1 MPNNLRENLAFT
13 FRPLIVLVSLIG
25 IIFFIGVAAWLAI
38 YVSKV
43 NLSAR
48 WAQFGQEIATKIS
61 EAKLDAR
68 ELKAK
73 KPSVTVVATPPPRP
87 TLNPG
92 AKLIDPTNFSARHL
106 VVRDSVTGQMLYGK
120 AAYDEWPMASVTK
133 LLSALVLLDVPI
145 NFAST
150 TVAAI
155 DGEPDNDV
163 AVGAVYKINDLWNAG
178 LISSSN
184 RAVLS
189 LADSTGLTRAEFVAR
204 MNAKAHELGMTGTN
218 VVEPTG
224 LDARNHS
231 TAADIAVLLAE
242 ALRKPEILNSVRQ
255 TTYDLAAVNG
265 LYRKQ
270 IKTTDWLLSGAVAN
284 FGLELVGGKTGYIP
298 ESGYNF
304 AAETVSSSRRVVVV
318 VLGANSIDARFTEA
332 RRAAEWAYQNFT
344 WK

>member
-1 MPNNLRENLAFT
+1 MANFRNNLAFT
-13 FRPLIVLVSLIG
+13 FRPLLVLLSILGVVFLIG
-25 IIFFIGVAAWLAI
+25 VMVWASVLI
-38 YVSKV
+38 SKA
-43 NLSAR
+43 NLSAS
-48 WAQFGQEIATKIS
+48 WAKFGQEINTKIS
-61 EAKLDAR
+61 AAKAGA
-68 ELKAK
+68 EEIK
-73 KPSVTVVATPPPRP
+73 KTKPPVKIVVAPPPRP
-87 TLNPG
+87 VLNAG
-92 AKLIDPTNFSARHL
+92 AKLPDSNQFSARHL
-106 VVRDSVTGQMLYGK
+106 VVRDSLTGQMLYGK
-120 AAYDEWPMASVTK
+120 AAYEEWPMASVTK
-133 LLSALVLLDVPI
+133 LLSALVLLDMPI

-150 TVAAI
+150 TVAAA
-155 DGEPDNDV
+155 DGAPDNDV
-163 AVGAVYKINDLWNAG
+163 AIGATYKIADLWNAG

-189 LADSTGLTRAEFVAR
+189 LADSTGLTRAEFAAR
-204 MNAKAHELGMTGTN
+204 MNEKARQLGMTGTK

-242 ALRKPEILNSVRQ
+242 ALRKPEILNSVQQ
-255 TTYDLAAVNG
+255 TTYDLATVNG
-265 LYRKQ
+265 QYRKQ
-270 IKTTDWLLSGAVAN
+270 IKTTDWLLSGAISN

-304 AAETVSSSRRVVVV
+304 AAETVSSTHKVVVV

>member
-1 MPNNLRENLAFT
+1 MPRKTWENLSFT
-13 FRPLIVLVSLIG
+13 GRRPLIVCVAFLLLIVFGFGVIKLGIFLSKKNVTEAWSGFAVS
-25 IIFFIGVAAWLAI
+25 
-38 YVSKV
+38 VS
-43 NLSAR
+43 
-48 WAQFGQEIATKIS
+48 G
-61 EAKLDAR
+61 
-68 ELKAK
+68 
-73 KPSVTVVATPPPRP
+73 
-87 TLNPG
+87 
-92 AKLIDPTNFSARHL
+92 KLIEIKDFTKTKVKPEPIVIIPSPARPVLNSDAKILNSADFSGRHI
-106 VVRDSVTGQMLYGK
+106 VVRDSGTGQMLYGK
-120 AAYDEWPMASVTK
+120 AAYDPWPMASVTK

-150 TVAAI
+150 TVAAV
-155 DGEPDNDV
+155 DGAPDNDV
-163 AVGAVYKINDLWNAG
+163 AIGATYYVKDLWNAG

-189 LADSTGLTRAEFVAR
+189 LADSTGLTREEFVAR
-204 MNAKAHELGMTGTN
+204 MNDKARELGMTGTK

-224 LDARNHS
+224 LDARNQS

-242 ALRKPEILNSVRQ
+242 ALRKPEILNSVRL
-255 TTYDLAAVNG
+255 TTYDLADVNG
-265 LYRKQ
+265 TYRKQ

-304 AAETVSSSRRVVVV
+304 AAETVSSTHHVVVV

>member
-1 MPNNLRENLAFT
+1 MPNFRENLAFT
-13 FRPLIVLVSLIG
+13 FRPLIVLGFVIVFIVVIG
-25 IIFFIGVAAWLAI
+25 AGAWATIFI
-38 YVSKV
+38 SKA
-43 NLSAR
+43 NISER
-48 WAQFGQEIATKIS
+48 WSQFGQEISTKIS
-61 EAKLDAR
+61 EAKSEAI
-68 ELKAK
+68 ELKRK
-73 KPSVTVVATPPPRP
+73 KPEVKVVATPPPRP
-87 TLNPG
+87 VLNPG
-92 AKLIDPTNFSARHL
+92 AKLLDANNFSARHI

-150 TVAAI
+150 TVAAV
-155 DGEPDNDV
+155 DGAPDNDV
-163 AVGAVYKINDLWNAG
+163 AIGATYYIKDLWNAG

-204 MNAKAHELGMTGTN
+204 MNEKARQLGMTGTK

-242 ALRKPEILNSVRQ
+242 ALRKPEILQSVRL
-255 TTYDLAAVNG
+255 TNYDLAAVNG
-265 LYRKQ
+265 MYRKQ
-270 IKTTDWLLSGAVAN
+270 IKTTDWLLSGTVAN

-304 AAETVSSSRRVVVV
+304 AAETVSSTHKVVVV
-318 VLGANSIDARFTEA
+318 VLGTNSIDARFIEA
-332 RRAAEWAYQNFT
+332 RKAAEWAYQNFT

>member
-1 MPNNLRENLAFT
+1 MPRATWENLSFT
-13 FRPLIVLVSLIG
+13 GRRPLIV
-25 IIFFIGVAAWLAI
+25 GVAFLLLTGLSFSLVELGI
-38 YVSKV
+38 FLSKRSVSKV
-43 NLSAR
+43 WSGLAVSVADK
-48 WAQFGQEIATKIS
+48 IADVKDFTKP
-61 EAKLDAR
+61 KL
-68 ELKAK
+68 
-73 KPSVTVVATPPPRP
+73 KPAVVIIPPPLRP
-87 TLNPG
+87 SLNQG
-92 AKLIDPTNFSARHL
+92 AKLLNSADFSARHI
-106 VVRDSVTGQMLYGK
+106 VVRDSGTGQMLFGK
-120 AAYDEWPMASVTK
+120 AAYEPWPMASVTK
-133 LLSALVLLDVPI
+133 LLSALVLLDVPL

-150 TVAAI
+150 TITAL
-155 DGEPDNDV
+155 DGAPDNDV
-163 AVGAVYKINDLWNAG
+163 AIGATYEIKDLWNAG

-189 LADSTGLTRAEFVAR
+189 MVDSTGLGRAEFVLR
-204 MNAKAHELGMTGTN
+204 MNTKARQLGMTGTQ
-218 VVEPTG
+218 VFEPTG

-270 IKTTDWLLSGAVAN
+270 IKTTDWLLSGTVAN

-304 AAETVSSSRRVVVV
+304 AAETVSSTHHVVVV
-318 VLGANSIDARFTEA
+318 VLGADSIDARFTEA
-332 RRAAEWAYQNFT
+332 RRAAEWAYQNVS

>member
-1 MPNNLRENLAFT
+1 MPNPTWENLSFT
-13 FRPLIVLVSLIG
+13 GRRPLLVLLSGL
-25 IIFFIGVAAWLAI
+25 FFLVFVWL
-38 YVSKV
+38 V
-43 NLSAR
+43 
-48 WAQFGQEIATKIS
+48 AQFGIFVSKKNIAQTWSELGDSVAHKITEVKQLTKTNTKPAVTIIPTP
-61 EAKLDAR
+61 KRPILQTQAR
-68 ELKAK
+68 VL
-73 KPSVTVVATPPPRP
+73 VP
-87 TLNPG
+87 TE
-92 AKLIDPTNFSARHL
+92 FSARHL
-106 VVRDSVTGQMLYGK
+106 VVRDSGTGQMLFGK
-120 AAYDEWPMASVTK
+120 AAYEPWPMASVTK
-133 LLSALVLLDVPI
+133 LLSALVLLDVSI

-150 TVAAI
+150 TVAAV
-155 DGEPDNDV
+155 DGAPDNDV
-163 AVGAVYKINDLWNAG
+163 AIGATYYVKDLWNAG

-189 LADSTGLTRAEFVAR
+189 LADSTGLTREEFVVR
-204 MNAKAHELGMTGTN
+204 MNDKARQLGMTGTK

-224 LDARNHS
+224 LDSRNQS

-242 ALRKPEILNSVRQ
+242 ALRKPEILQSVRL
-255 TTYDLAAVNG
+255 TTYDLATVDG

-284 FGLELVGGKTGYIP
+284 FGLEIIGGKTGYIP

-304 AAETVSSSRRVVVV
+304 AAETVSSTNRVVVV